1 MLNLDIYGQ
10 IPSFTIHGYPRFITI
25 FGALLSLLTFIIII
39 FFFVNNLKNVLM
51 HFNPKLITT
60 IYNDLDPNPV
70 YLNND
75 NFILSLSLQTSCL
88 LKLNI

>member
-1 MLNLDIYGQ
+1 
-10 IPSFTIHGYPRFITI
+10 
-25 FGALLSLLTFIIII
+25 
-39 FFFVNNLKNVLM
+39 M

>member
-1 MLNLDIYGQ
+1 MVKYLHFLFMVSKIYNY
-10 IPSFTIHGYPRFITI
+10 IWS
-25 FGALLSLLTFIIII
+25 III
-39 FFFVNNLKNVLM
+39 FINIYNNYIFFVNNLKNVLM

-75 NFILSLSLQTSCL
+75 NCILSLSLQTSCL

>member
-1 MLNLDIYGQ
+1 
-10 IPSFTIHGYPRFITI
+10 
-25 FGALLSLLTFIIII
+25 
-39 FFFVNNLKNVLM
+39 M

-75 NFILSLSLQTSCL
+75 NCILSLSLQTSCL